1 MIENR
6 YTIIDL
12 GSNSFHMLTV
22 ERINN
27 GFSVYSKSKQKVRL
41 AAGLDEQYNIN
52 QETIQ
57 KGLDCLTNFKNELNT
72 LQPVK
77 VLITATAALR
87 LASNKQVFIKQAE
100 KILQRPINLISG
112 LEEARII
119 YKGVAFTENI
129 LFPLLVI
136 DIGGASTELII
147 GEGTKVKIAHSLNM
161 GCVTWLKRYFPDN
174 QLNQENFRT
183 AIEKAKNVIQP
194 EVQKYLTQGWSFTMG
209 ASGTIQAVQEI
220 NKKQQLSAEINL
232 QLLYQI
238 KALCIKSGSIK
249 NLHIDGLNSSRK
261 LVFASGLSILIAL
274 FEMLAIPSVQCSK
287 GALREGLI
295 SILFS
300 SRTDTSLLVSS
311 EHHQQKKI

>member
-1 MIENR
+1 MTKNR

-27 GFSVYSKSKQKVRL
+27 GFSVYAKSKQKVRL

-57 KGLDCLTNFKNELNT
+57 KGLDCLTKFKNELRI
-72 LQPVK
+72 LKPVK

-87 LASNKQVFIKQAE
+87 LASNKHVFITQAE

-112 LEEARII
+112 REEARII

-129 LFPLLVI
+129 SLPLLVI

-147 GEGTKVKIAHSLNM
+147 GEGTTVKIAHSLNM

-174 QLNQENFRT
+174 QLNEENFRK
-183 AIEKAKNVIQP
+183 AIEKAKNIIQP
-194 EVQKYLTQGWSFTMG
+194 EAQQYLQRGWSLTMG

-220 NKKQQLSAEINL
+220 NTKQKLSSEINL

-238 KALCIKSGSIK
+238 KALCIKSGTIE
-249 NLHIDGLNSSRK
+249 NLHIDGLKLSRK
-261 LVFASGLSILIAL
+261 PVFASGLSILIAL
-274 FEMLAIPSVQCSK
+274 FEILAIPSVQCSK

-300 SRTDTSLLVSS
+300 STDTTYPYNMSS
-311 EHHQQKKI
+311 SNFKQ

>member
-1 MIENR
+1 MTKSR

-22 ERINN
+22 EKTNN

-41 AAGLDEQYNIN
+41 AAGLDEQYNID

-57 KGLDCLTNFKNELNT
+57 KGLSCLTNFKNELGI
-72 LQPVK
+72 LQPAK
-77 VLITATAALR
+77 ILITATAALR
-87 LASNKQVFIKQAE
+87 LASNKQVFITQAE
-100 KILQRPINLISG
+100 KILQHPINLISG

-147 GEGTKVKIAHSLNM
+147 GEGTTVKIAHSLDM

-174 QLNQENFRT
+174 QLNEENFRN
-183 AIEKAKNVIQP
+183 AIENAKNIIQP
-194 EVQKYLTQGWSFTMG
+194 EAPQYLHQGWSLTMG

-220 NKKQQLSAEINL
+220 NKKQRLSSEINL

-238 KALCIKSGSIK
+238 KALCIKSGTIE
-249 NLHIDGLNSSRK
+249 NLYIGGLKSSRK
-261 LVFASGLSILIAL
+261 PVFASGLSILIAL
-274 FEMLAIPSVQCSK
+274 FEILAIPSVQCSK

-295 SILFS
+295 NILFS
-300 SRTDTSLLVSS
+300 SSTDTTLS
-311 EHHQQKKI
+311 I

>member
-1 MIENR
+1 MTRSR

-22 ERINN
+22 ERTNN
-27 GFSVYSKSKQKVRL
+27 GFSVYAKSKQKVRL

-52 QETIQ
+52 KETMQ
-57 KGLDCLTNFKNELNT
+57 KGLDCLTKFKNELLI

-87 LASNKQVFIKQAE
+87 LANNKKVFISQAE

-129 LFPLLVI
+129 IFPLLVI

-147 GEGTKVKIAHSLNM
+147 GEGTTVKIAHSLDM
-161 GCVTWLKRYFPDN
+161 GCVTWLKKYFRDN
-174 QLNQENFRT
+174 QLNEENFRN
-183 AIEKAKNVIQP
+183 AIENAKNVIQP
-194 EVQKYLTQGWSFTMG
+194 EAQQYLQQGWSRTMG

-220 NKKQQLSAEINL
+220 NKQQKLSPEINL

-238 KALCIKSGSIK
+238 KALCIKAGTIQ
-249 NLHIDGLNSSRK
+249 NLHIDGLKPSRK
-261 LVFASGLSILIAL
+261 PVFASGLAILIAL
-274 FEMLAIPSVQCSK
+274 FEILAIPSVQCSK

-295 SILFS
+295 NILFS
-300 SRTDTSLLVSS
+300 SSTDTTLS
-311 EHHQQKKI
+311 I

>member
-1 MIENR
+1 MTKSR

-22 ERINN
+22 EKTNN

-57 KGLDCLTNFKNELNT
+57 KGLNCLADFKNELSI

-87 LASNKQVFIKQAE
+87 LANNKDVFINQAE
-100 KILQRPINLISG
+100 KILQHPINLISG

-119 YKGVAFTENI
+119 YKGVAYTENTS
-129 LFPLLVI
+129 LPLLVI

-147 GEGTKVKIAHSLNM
+147 GEGSTVKIAHSLNM
-161 GCVTWLKRYFPDN
+161 GCVTWLKRYFPDH
-174 QLNQENFRT
+174 QLNEENFRN
-183 AIEKAKNVIQP
+183 AIENAKIIIQP
-194 EVQKYLTQGWSFTMG
+194 QVQQYLDQGWSLTMG

-220 NKKQQLSAEINL
+220 NKKQKLSAEINL

-238 KALCIKSGSIK
+238 KALCLKSGTIE

-261 LVFASGLSILIAL
+261 PVFASGLSILIAL
-274 FEMLAIPSVQCSK
+274 FEILAIPFVQCSK

-300 SRTDTSLLVSS
+300 NSS
-311 EHHQQKKI
+311 ETTLSIEH

>member
-1 MIENR
+1 MTNNR

-57 KGLDCLTNFKNELNT
+57 KGLDCLTNFKNELRI

-87 LASNKQVFIKQAE
+87 LANNKEVFIKQAE
-100 KILQRPINLISG
+100 EILQRPINLISG
-112 LEEARII
+112 LQEARII

-147 GEGTKVKIAHSLNM
+147 GEGTTVKIAHSLDM

-174 QLNQENFRT
+174 QLNQENFKN
-183 AIEKAKNVIQP
+183 AIEQAKKVIQP
-194 EVQKYLTQGWSFTMG
+194 EAQQYLQQGWSLTMG

-220 NKKQQLSAEINL
+220 NEKQKLSPEINL

-238 KALCIKSGSIK
+238 RALCIRCGTIE
-249 NLHIDGLNSSRK
+249 NLHIDGLKLSRK

-274 FEMLAIPSVQCSK
+274 FEILAIPAVQCSK

-300 SRTDTSLLVSS
+300 SHTETTLS
-311 EHHQQKKI
+311 I

>member
-1 MIENR
+1 MTKSR

-22 ERINN
+22 EKTNN
-27 GFSVYSKSKQKVRL
+27 GFRVYSKSKQKVRL

-57 KGLDCLTNFKNELNT
+57 KGLDCLTNFKNELNI

-87 LASNKQVFIKQAE
+87 LASNKQVFITQAE

-112 LEEARII
+112 LQEARII
-119 YKGVAFTENI
+119 YKGVAFTENV

-147 GEGTKVKIAHSLNM
+147 GKGTKVKIAHSLDM
-161 GCVTWLKRYFPDN
+161 GCVTWLKKYFSDN
-174 QLNQENFRT
+174 QLNEDNFRN
-183 AIEKAKNVIQP
+183 AIQNAKNIIQP
-194 EVQKYLTQGWSFTMG
+194 LAQQYLQQGWSLTMG

-220 NKKQQLSAEINL
+220 NKKQKLSAEINL

-238 KALCIKSGSIK
+238 KAFCLECGTIK
-249 NLHIDGLNSSRK
+249 NLHIDGLKSSRK
-261 LVFASGLSILIAL
+261 PVFASGLSILIAL
-274 FEMLAIPSVQCSK
+274 FEILAIPSVQCSR

-300 SRTDTSLLVSS
+300 SKTDSSLS
-311 EHHQQKKI
+311 I